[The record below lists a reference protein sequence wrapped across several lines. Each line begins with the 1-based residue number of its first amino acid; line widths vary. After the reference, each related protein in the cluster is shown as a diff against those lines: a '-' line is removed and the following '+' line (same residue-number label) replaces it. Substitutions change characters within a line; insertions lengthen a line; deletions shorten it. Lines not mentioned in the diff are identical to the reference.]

1 MFSIVASDVLVLLA
15 RLSFSGTAI
24 MGPLIILGIIAEKPQ
39 GRFMIWMS
47 LIGLIVFILT
57 QLNVFPQYFGPLRM
71 DLMIMII
78 LGVAAFSN
86 YLFKRN
92 V

>member
-1 MFSIVASDVLVLLA
+1 MFSIVASDELVLLA

-39 GRFMIWMS
+39 GRFMIWMP

-57 QLNVFPQYFGPLRM
+57 QLNVFPQYFRSLRM

-78 LGVAAFSN
+78 LGVVAFSN